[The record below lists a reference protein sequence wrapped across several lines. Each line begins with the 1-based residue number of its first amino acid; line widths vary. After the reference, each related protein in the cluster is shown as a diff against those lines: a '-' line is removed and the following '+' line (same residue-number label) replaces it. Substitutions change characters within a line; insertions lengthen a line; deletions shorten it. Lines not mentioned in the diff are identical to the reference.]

1 MSDQDYSTP
10 DDCYYSESDEWIRPD
25 GDVVRIGITDFA
37 QSELTD
43 IVFIELPEVGA
54 ELAVGDSFGIV
65 ESVKAVS
72 DLYAPIA
79 GTVVAV
85 NSELEERPE
94 LLNEDPYGE
103 AWILTLQPDD
113 PGAVDG
119 LMSPEQYQKFVQ
131 ERAES

>member
-1 MSDQDYSTP
+1 MSDQAYSTP

-72 DLYAPIA
+72 DLYAPLA